1 MGVGMA
7 ERRSNAPGIVPARL
21 SHAEKPSSYPHPIPT
36 SRLSPSR
43 YLSHTT
49 FTFCQPILCTGE
61 RGERWVVMR
70 WGDGRAVGRCAV
82 EGPLRAALGALNAA
96 RVGRGPPG
104 KKCVLRDGI

>member
-70 WGDGRAVGRCAV
+70 WGDGRAVGRWRGRS
-82 EGPLRAALGALNAA
+82 GPL
-96 RVGRGPPG
+96 
-104 KKCVLRDGI
+104 